1 MVTRI
6 ALNGNEGNWLI
17 GIGVESEFCAIDSM
31 DWSDL
36 DAFITENSGQTIFV
50 TLSYDL
56 GMHIETIKRQHTN
69 SLPLAQLWI
78 AKAVYETKN
87 GELLLKEGSSENQYR
102 LAAEAC
108 LTNSASETPDWKWQ
122 AATEKAEYLKKIETL
137 KAEIQY
143 GNIYEIN
150 FCQEFF
156 AEGIDLTL
164 IDETYH
170 RLNSAAPSPFS
181 LFLEQEQWMLAS
193 ASPER
198 YLKKVG
204 TKIISQ
210 PIKGTARRSPDLLED
225 GKIKNDLLNDPKER
239 AENVMIVDLVRNDLS
254 RIAAKGSVH
263 VDELCGLYSFPRVH
277 QLISTISCELKPNT
291 SFSEIIRATFPM
303 GSMTG
308 APKISAM
315 QLSENNETFAREFY
329 SGTVGYIAPNG
340 DFDLNVIIR
349 SFTYNREK
357 KRVSCAVGGA
367 ITIHSDPEKEYQEC
381 QTKVGHLLQLFG
393 ACPW

>member
-69 SLPLAQLWI
+69 FLPLAQLWT

-87 GELLLKEGSSENQYR
+87 GELLLKEGSSEDQYR

-122 AATEKAEYLKKIETL
+122 AAIEKTDYLKKIETL

-156 AEGIDLTL
+156 SEGIELSH
-164 IDETYH
+164 IDKTYH

-181 LFLEQEQWMLAS
+181 LFLEQEQWMLAC

-204 TKIISQ
+204 AKIISQ
-210 PIKGTARRSPDLLED
+210 PIKGTARRSTDLLED
-225 GKIKNDLLNDPKER
+225 EKAKNDLQNDPKER

-315 QLSENNETFAREFY
+315 QLSESHETFAREFY